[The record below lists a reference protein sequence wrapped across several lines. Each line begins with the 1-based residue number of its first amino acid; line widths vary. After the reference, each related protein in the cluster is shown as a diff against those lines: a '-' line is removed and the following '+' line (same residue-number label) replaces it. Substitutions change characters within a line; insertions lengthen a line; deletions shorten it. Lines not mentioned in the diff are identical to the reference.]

1 VDPIELA
8 RRVAMDFF
16 KAGQYLA
23 AALVYGECLKRKPD
37 DAGLL
42 LGFGAAVGNSA
53 GRLVVAPF
61 VQWSTRILNRCLSV
75 DPTGPNSS
83 VAKERLAELEKKPE
97 YIALPPIAVT
107 DLEPLLEFLDVSPST
122 IMAEAVAALDEG
134 DRMGTMMGLGELGS
148 PRFASAIAKA
158 VSGEWGVHPANAALK
173 RIRPYAGHRIVR
185 DALVTLRARPDADE
199 FEPYLGF
206 AENGVAATPIT
217 IETPEG
223 FLKVRPPDVGPIAK
237 DDKKPWWKIW
247 N

>member
-1 VDPIELA
+1 
-8 RRVAMDFF
+8 MDFF
-16 KAGQYLA
+16 KAGHYLA

-37 DAGLL
+37 DAALL

-61 VQWSTRILNRCLSV
+61 VQWSTRILNRCLAV
-75 DPTGPNSS
+75 EANGPNAN
-83 VAKERLAELEKKPE
+83 VAKERLAELAKKPE
-97 YIALPPIAVT
+97 YIALPPIEVT
-107 DLEPLLEFLDVSPST
+107 DLEPLIEFLDVSPST
-122 IMAEAVAALDEG
+122 IMAEAVAALGED
-134 DRMGTMMGLGELGS
+134 DRMGAMMGLGELGS

-158 VSGEWGVHPANAALK
+158 VSGDWGVHPANAAMK

-185 DALVTLRARPDADE
+185 DALVKLRARPDAEE

-206 AENGVAATPIT
+206 AEKGVAPTPIT
-217 IETPEG
+217 VETPPG
-223 FLKVRPPDVGPIAK
+223 FLKVNPPPVGPAAK